1 MKNIDLFNAVSGVD
15 ESIIERSFNALK
27 KKKSHRVGIWIAA
40 ACIMLFVIG
49 TFSFAAAAEAKEYSE
64 AVDFFEANGLDTE
77 GLSRSDI
84 KAVYRDITQE
94 HFTYGKTAEVIKK
107 SVGGWEIEQDEPT
120 PEELAEGWK
129 KSSDLSAYLRSNG
142 ISYMKD
148 FIYEDSGDDVKHNPD
163 KSLLK
168 CYRDK
173 ELVWTA
179 GFENCWIEGWR
190 KCEGCTAVW
199 GYINSYIPTS
209 EEGIYDVKVSGWVA
223 CVDYSGNALWKNE
236 LAHDFFHEDTRS
248 AIRNADGT
256 WTVFGY
262 GIDYDDNRYI
272 CITVFDKNGTQTSF
286 CKTETEYS
294 DVFQWR
300 TVLLGDEYLVQLTDK
315 TAHQTA
321 SFIRIDAQGNISDNY
336 SYSGETCE
344 YCITDMTEF
353 GGNIYLSAYSY
364 PKAED
369 AGGRHEIARLLEYAG
384 EKSESGD
391 KLTSEEF
398 TPIVRE
404 NFTAVLLI
412 CDTETGNTETF
423 YEVKGSFGG
432 SLTVTD
438 DGMLEW
444 EVKSITS
451 AEYHPTINAY
461 SINGRCKV
469 FGYTFGTDGRLRE
482 RTDIGRYETFYR

>member
-94 HFTYGKTAEVIKK
+94 RFTYGKTAEVIKK

-120 PEELAEGWK
+120 PEELAVVWYK
-129 KSSDLSAYLRSNG
+129 NLDLTLYLNDNG

-148 FIYEDSGDDVKHNPD
+148 FIYGDQHKAANNPD
-163 KSLLK
+163 KSMLK

-173 ELVWTA
+173 KLVWTA
-179 GFENCWIEGWR
+179 EFENCWVEGWR
-190 KCEGCTAVW
+190 RSEGLTAVW
-199 GYINSYIPTS
+199 GYTTENIPEPDGEFWYT
-209 EEGIYDVKVSGWVA
+209 ENIYWAACTDDTGKV
-223 CVDYSGNALWKNE
+223 LWKKDLRHDLQTEIVRAVVQNE
-236 LAHDFFHEDTRS
+236 
-248 AIRNADGT
+248 DGT
-256 WTVFGY
+256 WAFFSY
-262 GIDYDDNRYI
+262 GIDKDEKTYI
-272 CITVFDKNGTQTSF
+272 CITTFDTKGEEIIYA
-286 CKTETEYS
+286 KAETARQ
-294 DVFQWR
+294 DFPLWHVVR
-300 TVLLGDEYLVQLTDK
+300 LDNEYLVQAGDIGMRR
-315 TAHQTA
+315 TA
-321 SFIRIDAQGNISDNY
+321 SFLRIDAQGNISDNY
-336 SYSGETCE
+336 LYSGEDCE
-344 YCITDMTEF
+344 YFITDMAEF

-369 AGGRHEIARLLEYAG
+369 AGGRHEIARLLEYAD
-384 EKSESGD
+384 EKHESGEE
-391 KLTSEEF
+391 LTSEEF
-398 TPIVRE
+398 TPIVRD
-404 NFTAVLLI
+404 NYTAVLLI
-412 CDTETGNTETF
+412 CDTDTGKNETF

-432 SLTVTD
+432 SLTVND

-451 AEYHPTINAY
+451 AEYYPTISAY
-461 SINGRCKV
+461 SIHGRCKV
-469 FGYTFGTDGRLRE
+469 FGYTFGTDGRLQE
-482 RTDIGRYETFYR
+482 QTDMCRYETYYR